1 MLYFRITAQVVVV
14 LSGFGSLYWPQVFPK
29 DVLTI
34 PMRTSQNSMAS
45 YSTISQI
52 YPSYTYDVYIV
63 HICAYIWYVYI
74 NIYIYSIRIIYISAI
89 TSISLFLLLMTSL
102 IILIPQSTYHHI
114 LDPKCAPAA
123 AQVAKE
129 LLTTGPN
136 KELRGCHSVVQ
147 PMLTAGVAP
156 NTCPV
161 HQNALHTG
169 CPMSSNKMDQHNST
183 YL

>member
-1 MLYFRITAQVVVV
+1 MGGGEGGGWRD
-14 LSGFGSLYWPQVFPK
+14 GGR
-29 DVLTI
+29 D
-34 PMRTSQNSMAS
+34 
-45 YSTISQI
+45 
-52 YPSYTYDVYIV
+52 
-63 HICAYIWYVYI
+63 H
-74 NIYIYSIRIIYISAI
+74 IYIYSIRIIYISAI

-102 IILIPQSTYHHI
+102 IILIPHSTYHHI